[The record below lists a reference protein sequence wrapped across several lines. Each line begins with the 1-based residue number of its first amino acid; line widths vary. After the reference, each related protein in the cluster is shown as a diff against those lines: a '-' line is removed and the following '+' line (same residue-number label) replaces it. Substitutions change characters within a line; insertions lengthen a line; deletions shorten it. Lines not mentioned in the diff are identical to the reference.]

1 MSEVVTLTPPL
12 QENAAPP
19 ASRRASR
26 GLLAMAAYD
35 AIGRT
40 STRLAIGWLLL
51 IGFCAVFAPFLAN
64 SSPLLLK
71 MDGHWSSPL
80 LQHLQWT
87 DVFLLI
93 ATPRAA
99 WVMFG
104 LKRLGSFVRLVLL
117 AVLLLAIGSVSY
129 AALDRRSDALMVYE
143 QYREAAAEGHVQWA
157 LHTPIPFSPRDY
169 ERDRP
174 YDVNDPAPNAP
185 SRRHWMGTEQNGGD
199 IASRMIHACRI
210 ALSVGFIA
218 EGVSLLIG
226 VTIGGLMGY
235 FAGAVDLL
243 GMRLIE
249 IFSSIPQLYL
259 LLTFVAFFGRNLYL
273 IMLIIGLTSWT
284 GYAAFIRAQFLSLRN
299 QDFVQAARAIGLPT
313 WRVVFLH
320 MLPNGISPVLVSATF
335 GVASAIMSE
344 SALSFLGVGLVDDPS
359 WGQMLNQALG
369 ESRFY
374 WWLGMF
380 PGLAI
385 FMTVLAYNVIGE
397 SLRDALDP
405 RSFKRE

>member
-1 MSEVVTLTPPL
+1 
-12 QENAAPP
+12 
-19 ASRRASR
+19 
-26 GLLAMAAYD
+26 
-35 AIGRT
+35 
-40 STRLAIGWLLL
+40 
-51 IGFCAVFAPFLAN
+51 
-64 SSPLLLK
+64 
-71 MDGHWSSPL
+71 
-80 LQHLQWT
+80 
-87 DVFLLI
+87 
-93 ATPRAA
+93 
-99 WVMFG
+99 
-104 LKRLGSFVRLVLL
+104 
-117 AVLLLAIGSVSY
+117 
-129 AALDRRSDALMVYE
+129 
-143 QYREAAAEGHVQWA
+143 
-157 LHTPIPFSPRDY
+157 
-169 ERDRP
+169 
-174 YDVNDPAPNAP
+174 
-185 SRRHWMGTEQNGGD
+185 
-199 IASRMIHACRI
+199 
-210 ALSVGFIA
+210 
-218 EGVSLLIG
+218 
-226 VTIGGLMGY
+226 
-235 FAGAVDLL
+235 
-243 GMRLIE
+243 MRLIE

-259 LLTFVAFFGRNLYL
+259 LLTFVAFFGHNLYL